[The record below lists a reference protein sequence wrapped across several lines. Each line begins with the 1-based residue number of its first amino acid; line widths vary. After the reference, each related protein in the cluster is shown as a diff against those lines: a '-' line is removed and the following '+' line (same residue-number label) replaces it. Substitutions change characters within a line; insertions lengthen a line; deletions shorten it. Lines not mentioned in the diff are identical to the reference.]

1 MPKKIHP
8 LPPIPD
14 PIVSTIV
21 KDGRSYVLEIPAKHA
36 DKAIG
41 TMPGLCARMLHGAI
55 IRLRRAC

>member
-21 KDGRSYVLEIPAKHA
+21 KDGRSYRLEIPAVHA
-36 DKAIG
+36 DKAIR
-41 TMPGLCARMLHGAI
+41 TMPGLCGRMLHGAT